1 MYLMQFDGRGCEQ
14 SGLRP
19 GIIFQNDVGNL
30 HSPNIIALPLTSV
43 IKKQHQPTHVL
54 ITASESGLKRD
65 SMVLCENPQCLSK
78 ERLGRYLTT
87 LTQDVMRRV
96 ALGFLA
102 ATDVLSFLDLQ
113 TVIHAWQEASS
124 A

>member
-1 MYLMQFDGRGCEQ
+1 MQFDGHGCEQ

-19 GIIFQNDVGNL
+19 GIVFQNDVGNL

-43 IKKQHQPTHVL
+43 IKKQSQPTHVL
-54 ITASESGLKRD
+54 ITAAESGLKRD

-78 ERLGRYLTT
+78 DKVGRYITT
-87 LTQDVMRRV
+87 LPRDVMRRV
-96 ALGFLA
+96 ALGFIA

-113 TVIHAWQEASS
+113 TLIHAWQEASS

>member
-1 MYLMQFDGRGCEQ
+1 MQFNGDGCEQ

-19 GIIFQNDVGNL
+19 GVVFQNNVGNQ

-43 IKKQHQPTHVL
+43 IKKLGQPTHVL
-54 ITASESGLKRD
+54 IKASHSGLRYD

-78 ERLGRYLTT
+78 DKVGRYVTT
-87 LTQDVMRRV
+87 LPKGVMRSV

-102 ATDVLSFLDLQ
+102 ATDALSFLDLQ
-113 TVIHAWQEASS
+113 TLINAWQEEYS